1 MFEVLLQ
8 PQTGQIAK
16 LHISFLMR
24 MNALDLFNY
33 TEVEMY

>member
-8 PQTGQIAK
+8 PQTGEIAK

-24 MNALDLFNY
+24 INALDVSNY
-33 TEVEMY
+33 AEVEMY

>member
-8 PQTGQIAK
+8 PQTGETTK

-24 MNALDLFNY
+24 MNALDLFN
-33 TEVEMY
+33 